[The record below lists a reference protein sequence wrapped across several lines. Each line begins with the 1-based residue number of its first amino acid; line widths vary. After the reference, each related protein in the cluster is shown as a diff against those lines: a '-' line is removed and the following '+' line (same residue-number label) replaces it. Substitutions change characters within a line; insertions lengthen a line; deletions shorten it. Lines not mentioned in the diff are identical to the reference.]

1 MALMLAVA
9 RQVVTGDHAVR
20 TVDTGFRYR
29 VRFRELHGKTLGIVG
44 FGRIGRRTAEI
55 AKAAFA
61 MRVLAYERE
70 REPDLVAR
78 LGMERVERLEDLLA
92 GADVVS
98 LHLTLRPET
107 RGIIGAAELAR
118 MKPTA
123 ILVNTARG
131 GLIDEVALTE
141 ALREGRIAGA
151 ALDVVAHEPLA
162 SGHPLAGLA
171 NVVLSPHTGGAT
183 EEAMAR
189 TAEQVAQQ
197 VIQVLRG
204 GKPAHL
210 INPEVWERRRRPAS
224 P

>member
-1 MALMLAVA
+1 
-9 RQVVTGDHAVR
+9 
-20 TVDTGFRYR
+20 

-61 MRVLAYERE
+61 MRVLVYERE
-70 REPDLVAR
+70 REPDLVAH

-92 GADVVS
+92 EADVVS

-141 ALREGRIAGA
+141 ALRAGRIAGA

-162 SGHPLAGLA
+162 SDHPLAGLA
-171 NVVLSPHTGGAT
+171 NVALSPHTGGGGDGTDRGAGRPTGDSGAT
-183 EEAMAR
+183 GRQTGASDQSGSVGTPPAPGIP
-189 TAEQVAQQ
+189 
-197 VIQVLRG
+197 VIRRPPLG
-204 GKPAHL
+204 P
-210 INPEVWERRRRPAS
+210 WRRRPRAREA
-224 P
+224 PVCVIGAT